1 MFRLSLRQGGVS
13 EHEKWGYRTHCC
25 SLDDVITCDYGKLG
39 TASEFKRWLRKQG
52 CTFSEG
58 TRHTIVYFGG
68 RSTMLPRHPSKEV
81 AAGTVNSIL
90 RRLGLRLEK

>member
-1 MFRLSLRQGGVS
+1 V
-13 EHEKWGYRTHCC
+13 
-25 SLDDVITCDYGKLG
+25 
-39 TASEFKRWLRKQG
+39 TASELRRWLRKQG

-68 RSTMLPRHPSKEV
+68 RSTTLPRHPSKEV